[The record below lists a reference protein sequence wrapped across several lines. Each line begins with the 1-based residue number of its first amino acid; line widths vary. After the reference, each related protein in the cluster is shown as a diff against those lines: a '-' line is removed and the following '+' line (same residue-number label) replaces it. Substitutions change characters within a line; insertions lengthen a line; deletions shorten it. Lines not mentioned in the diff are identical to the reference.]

1 MRWFLDFVG
10 FQFPAIGFIIKEIA
24 ILNSTGERCYNYFVK
39 GPKSLHIENYMTY
52 NYQFDMHNLRWE
64 WGDYEFDEA
73 MWDIQSKVKCDTV
86 YVKGKEKRDFISG
99 LLPGAQIL
107 ELQHVPAFKH
117 LNWIVARTKDVMW
130 NMATTALG
138 GRYMNLSMLSIARI
152 YLDNYGAKIYFQ

>member
-1 MRWFLDFVG
+1 MSWYLDFVG
-10 FQFPAIGFIIKEIA
+10 FQFEGSRGFIVKEIA
-24 ILNSTGERCYNYFVK
+24 ILSSSGDRCYNYFVT
-39 GPKSLHIENYMTY
+39 GPKQIYTNDFKTY

-107 ELQHVPAFKH
+107 ELQYVPAFKH
-117 LNWIVARTKDVMW
+117 LNSCTHERCDVKHGNHCARRKVYELKHVVDSQD
-130 NMATTALG
+130 
-138 GRYMNLSMLSIARI
+138 LSR
-152 YLDNYGAKIYFQ
+152 